1 MKEKRLRK
9 IVQASKE
16 RDMLLRMISLFEH
29 NEDYYGRLE
38 FYDKYAVG
46 DITKKVI
53 CVLQERLN
61 DEEEYLRNLLNNTN
75 LDFIKLR
82 EQIKIDELNE
92 EKFK

>member
-38 FYDKYAVG
+38 FYEKYATG
-46 DITKKVI
+46 NITKKTI